1 VGDVGL
7 ATLSELEAL
16 QERTEFLRRQKGD
29 LERSLEDLEKT
40 IHRLDHV
47 SRDRFRRAFTR
58 IAEVFHEMIPRLF
71 AGAEAELALVE
82 GEEGVGGGVEIFVR
96 LPGKKL
102 ESVSLLSGGEKA
114 LVSIAFLFAI
124 FEANPGPFC
133 ILDEVDAPL
142 DDANV
147 ARFSELVRAIA
158 ARAQVLV
165 VTHNKKTMLAADRLY
180 GVTMQTPGI
189 STVLSVSL
197 S

>member
-1 VGDVGL
+1 
-7 ATLSELEAL
+7 
-16 QERTEFLRRQKGD
+16 
-29 LERSLEDLEKT
+29 
-40 IHRLDHV
+40 
-47 SRDRFRRAFTR
+47 
-58 IAEVFHEMIPRLF
+58 MIPRLF

-114 LVSIAFLFAI
+114 LVSIALLFAI